1 MAAALAASVL
11 PEVAVESAAGVMPG
25 DAVAEKAISVV
36 KEMTGLDIS
45 SYRPRD
51 LAEVDLTAFDRIV
64 VLDRLV
70 AEDLAR
76 VVPSDVLVSWDVRD
90 PYGGSLD
97 DYRQCGQVLR
107 ALIEAL
113 ARDT

>member
-64 VLDRLV
+64 VLD
-70 AEDLAR
+70 
-76 VVPSDVLVSWDVRD
+76 VVPTSVVDEPRD
-90 PYGGSLD
+90 RRPASQRGVGPAQIVEPD
-97 DYRQCGQVLR
+97 PPGQGPQPLGV
-107 ALIEAL
+107 
-113 ARDT
+113 